1 MTKIL
6 RINRSQLA
14 KFLPDHETIKEFEQ
28 LFLNDSELVIL
39 VQNIIEGTG
48 LESDGLYLA
57 RDGSNYLD
65 DSENMFEDSTILD
78 NAVFDYTRAYVIST
92 DTSISLSS
100 VAQTVLC
107 GATTGN
113 INITLPPPSEC
124 FGDNRSFRFA
134 IHKIDT
140 SSNEVIILPN
150 ASELVVGEE
159 SQSLLRDGEIYNFIT
174 DGTNWYLGA

>member
-1 MTKIL
+1 MIKIL
-6 RINRSQLA
+6 RINRSQLS

-28 LFLNDSELVIL
+28 LFINDNELVIL
-39 VQNIIEGTG
+39 VQNIIEGVG
-48 LESDGLYLA
+48 LDTEGKYIQ
-57 RDGSNYLD
+57 RDDSNYLD
-65 DSENMFEDSTILD
+65 ASETVYQDSTILD
-78 NAVFDYTRAYVIST
+78 GITTRDYVTST
-92 DTSISLSS
+92 DISISLSS
-100 VAQTVLC
+100 MAQIVLC
-107 GATTGN
+107 DATTGD

-124 FGDNRSFRFA
+124 FTDNRSFRFA
-134 IHKIDT
+134 IHKVDT